1 MCSVVNVVREKDIC
15 QEGKGDA
22 LLPTSA
28 LTKILSLGGSVIN
41 HCVEGSGG
49 MLLKK
54 NLGFRSSEII
64 SGAKLSS
71 RIMPT
76 NVFLTNFSGSLQKFC
91 GGGGKLLLHL
101 LHKIEA

>member
-28 LTKILSLGGSVIN
+28 LTKILSLGGERYKPLCKGVW
-41 HCVEGSGG
+41 G

-54 NLGFRSSEII
+54 TSEII

-71 RIMPT
+71 KIMPT
-76 NVFLTNFSGSLQKFC
+76 NVFSTNFSGSLQKFC
-91 GGGGKLLLHL
+91 GGGGNLLLPL